1 MSRGSEE
8 AWQVTFR
15 NFKCFRLCCV
25 FGRTRRVWKIGVD
38 CGKSFK
44 DWRGNKKGTP
54 HKGLLYHIIKFGLY
68 SSGTLRRD

>member
-25 FGRTRRVWKIGVD
+25 FGRTRRVWTVGRASKTGEVT
-38 CGKSFK
+38 
-44 DWRGNKKGTP
+44 RKGHLIRAFSTI
-54 HKGLLYHIIKFGLY
+54 L
-68 SSGTLRRD
+68 